1 MNLIHKYG
9 ILKRYNSNRKKR
21 NKDGF
26 IELFLCN
33 KNFFKLFPFDTFFL
47 KNVSG
52 FNLTTDIEYKNIDMN
67 LYYLNIASISNVAFS
82 KHMYESIIRH
92 RWKR

>member
-9 ILKRYNSNRKKR
+9 ILKRYNSKKK

-26 IELFLCN
+26 IECN

-52 FNLTTDIEYKNIDMN
+52 FNLTTDMEYENIDMN
-67 LYYLNIASISNVAFS
+67 LYYLNIECCIFEAYVRI
-82 KHMYESIIRH
+82 YY
-92 RWKR
+92 